1 MLATLSIKKDLYR
14 DYLNYLFEFSGNI
27 YIVSRHHD
35 FGKLLCSLVK
45 YSNIPV
51 PAEKDA
57 KGIIVQLPKSRP
69 LATAANYY
77 LYYTEEDQQKIN
89 DNIEVLFNIDFD
101 RYYLEGC
108 KQGMMQKDI
117 IQSFVISRKLIS
129 MSIDTNETLKKRQY
143 RDRIEILK
151 KLSEQLNQKAYY
163 RNRLIEKAILSVNM
177 QLANGL

>member
-14 DYLNYLFEFSGNI
+14 DYLNYLFELSHNS
-27 YIVSRHHD
+27 YVVSRHHD

-45 YSNIPV
+45 YSSLPV
-51 PAEKDA
+51 VIEKDA
-57 KGIIVQLPKSRP
+57 KAISFLLPKSRP
-69 LATAANYY
+69 LATAGNYY
-77 LYYTEEDQQKIN
+77 LYYTEEDQQKLN
-89 DNIEVLFNIDFD
+89 DNLEVLFNIDFD

-117 IQSFVISRKLIS
+117 IQSFVISRNLIS
-129 MSIDTNETLKKRQY
+129 LSTDTNETLKKRQY

-151 KLSEQLNQKAYY
+151 KLSEQLNQKAFY
-163 RNRLIEKAILSVNM
+163 RNRLIEKAIISVNL